1 MTSSHTRFNQNSGA
15 AHTTM
20 KSEVS
25 KNGENTMNTPP
36 KNLMRENTVGARRC
50 MLMHALTLFGMSTQ
64 IREDSK
70 LCKAYIYEGKFVSP
84 RYNNVILIARRM
96 AEMHFLYNY
105 TNYPTL
111 VKEKF
116 EERRY
121 FGKEHPHY
129 IPPQTEAEF
138 LALKGQ
144 RHPVIFPWQK
154 QQIESKK

>member
-20 KSEVS
+20 
-25 KNGENTMNTPP
+25 NGDAVTTCPPP

-96 AEMHFLYNY
+96 AEMHFLYKY
-105 TNYPTL
+105 TDYPTL

-144 RHPVIFPWQK
+144 RHPVIFPWQITQ